1 MKNKLK
7 IMLKDIIKIIEGP
20 WFVAD
25 GALLG
30 IMREGD
36 LLDFDDDVDIYVLPE
51 TKLNWDKLPE
61 KYKHHKDYMLYKIY
75 DREDKVPSENEWLR
89 FISYKLTLFEFYGYN
104 RAQIT
109 EAIAPDYKSEKI
121 TRQHANL
128 WIDIIELVHDVQ
140 HDLYRLNNH
149 WNGREFYFTP
159 DECKSEINNSLGFDI
174 NIPKDPENVLN
185 RIYGSTWEVED
196 RCHVY

>member
-61 KYKHHKDYMLYKIY
+61 KYKHHKDYLCTKIY
-75 DREDKVPSENEWLR
+75 DREDDVPTENEWLR
-89 FISYKLTLFEFYGYN
+89 FISYKRTLFEFYGYN

-128 WIDIIELVHDVQ
+128 WIDIIELVYDDQ

-149 WNGREFYFTP
+149 WNGIEFWFTP
-159 DECKSEINNSLGFDI
+159 DECKSEVNNSLGFDI

-185 RIYGSTWEVED
+185 RIYGSTWVVQNMSY
-196 RCHVY
+196 VY